1 MECLPPTS
9 FTTASRTRLEEW
21 VHGENDLAA
30 HIVLK
35 HKVESFQENQEA
47 QRENKEKDPNKREV
61 PPLKDFEVHE
71 DPDHATVQVDQDKVV
86 QDKADLVRNDQDK
99 ADLESREEAHVRTDH
114 ERTDHESRED
124 QKVMCPTK
132 ETLSVENRS
141 EDLQKMRKNL
151 KQSQRLSGY
160 LKTI

>member
-1 MECLPPTS
+1 
-9 FTTASRTRLEEW
+9 

-71 DPDHATVQVDQDKVV
+71 DPDHATVQLDQDKVV
-86 QDKADLVRNDQDK
+86 QDK

>member
-71 DPDHATVQVDQDKVV
+71 DPDHATVQLDQDKVV
-86 QDKADLVRNDQDK
+86 QDK

-114 ERTDHESRED
+114 VRTDHVRTDHVRTDHESRED

>member
-71 DPDHATVQVDQDKVV
+71 DPDHATVQLDQDKVV
-86 QDKADLVRNDQDK
+86 QDK

-114 ERTDHESRED
+114 VRTDHESRED

>member
-71 DPDHATVQVDQDKVV
+71 DPDHATVQLDQDKVV
-86 QDKADLVRNDQDK
+86 QDKADL
-99 ADLESREEAHVRTDH
+99 ESREEAHVRTDHVRTDH